1 MSGDAS
7 SPGDAAAEPP
17 PARVPQE
24 PVRKKPAGPLASDP
38 PPAEA
43 GDPPRAPPAEAPAST
58 EAGADAPEDP
68 RGHLDA
74 LGAVALDRDPLESD
88 ASAALTSMAAAA
100 GRAQP
105 SAWSRNRDNS
115 CPVDGCA
122 GVRVA
127 PAGSNRLP
135 LTCASHAGFL
145 SLLVGGVPSRGCQA
159 CRAFHPV
166 EHFQRGNKTCEDRL
180 KWKKMR
186 YHEKTAF
193 ASGISGSAP
202 RKRGRPPKSVRSADE
217 IRSDAEAA
225 EAAAAAAAAVLA
237 AASASAPAE
246 TERQLSAVSGGELRG
261 NAHALEDANAS
272 EARRRAMMRVIVD
285 ANSNANANEA
295 GIRATGGAGA
305 GAGAGALGWNA
316 LVGLGSGFGAGMA
329 GAEDARVA
337 ALIASTSPTEPA
349 DVRDVSAATIA
360 KHLGLGDL
368 TNDAGGDTGMQEAA
382 ARSAERARTLLR
394 RAHDLE
400 LRASAALELAQ
411 RRAAGDANIAGLLG
425 SANGAGGQLYGGAQ
439 DGCRVM

>member
-24 PVRKKPAGPLASDP
+24 PVRTKPAGPFASDGAP

-43 GDPPRAPPAEAPAST
+43 GVSPRALPAEAPAST
-58 EAGADAPEDP
+58 EAGADAPEDL

-105 SAWSRNRDNS
+105 SAWSRKRDNS

-127 PAGSNRLP
+127 PAGSNRLL
-135 LTCASHAGFL
+135 LTCASHAGVL

-202 RKRGRPPKSVRSADE
+202 RKRRRPPKSVRSADE

-225 EAAAAAAAAVLA
+225 EAAAAAAAEALA
-237 AASASAPAE
+237 APSASAPAE
-246 TERQLSAVSGGELRG
+246 TERQFSAVGGGELRG

-272 EARRRAMMRVIVD
+272 EARRRAIMRAIVD
-285 ANSNANANEA
+285 ANPNANANEA
-295 GIRATGGAGA
+295 GIRATGGAF
-305 GAGAGALGWNA
+305 GWNA
-316 LVGLGSGFGAGMA
+316 LAGFGSGFGAGMA

-349 DVRDVSAATIA
+349 DVRDVSAAVIA
-360 KHLGLGDL
+360 KYLGLGDL

-394 RAHDLE
+394 RAHVLE

-411 RRAAGDANIAGLLG
+411 RRAAGDANIAGLHG
-425 SANGAGGQLYGGAQ
+425 SANGTGGQLCGGAQ

>member
-7 SPGDAAAEPP
+7 SPGDAPAEPP

-24 PVRKKPAGPLASDP
+24 PVRTKPARPFASDGAP

-43 GDPPRAPPAEAPAST
+43 GDSPRALPAEAPAST

-105 SAWSRNRDNS
+105 SAWSRNRDNT

-135 LTCASHAGFL
+135 LTCASHAGVL

-225 EAAAAAAAAVLA
+225 EAAAAAAAAALA
-237 AASASAPAE
+237 AASAS
-246 TERQLSAVSGGELRG
+246 TERRFSAAGGGELRG
-261 NAHALEDANAS
+261 NAHASEDANAS
-272 EARRRAMMRVIVD
+272 EARRRAMMRAIVD
-285 ANSNANANEA
+285 ANSNADANEA
-295 GIRATGGAGA
+295 VIRATGGA

-316 LVGLGSGFGAGMA
+316 LAGFGSGFGAGLA
-329 GAEDARVA
+329 RAEDARVA

-349 DVRDVSAATIA
+349 DVRDVSAAAIA

-368 TNDAGGDTGMQEAA
+368 TNDAGGDTEVQEAA

-394 RAHDLE
+394 QAHDLE

-411 RRAAGDANIAGLLG
+411 RRAAGDANIAGLHG
-425 SANGAGGQLYGGAQ
+425 SANGAGGGGQLYGGAQ